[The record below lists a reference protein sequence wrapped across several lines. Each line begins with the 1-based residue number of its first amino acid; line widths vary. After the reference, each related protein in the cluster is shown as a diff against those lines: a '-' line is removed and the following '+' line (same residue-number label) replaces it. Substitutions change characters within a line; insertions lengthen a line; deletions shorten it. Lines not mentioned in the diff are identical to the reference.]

1 MTVVTV
7 GIITNVL
14 VLRLMPYM
22 MCMCV
27 RSALY
32 QSKVDHFV
40 QRAFFTH
47 VFPDCYCP
55 KLINIFSLSTSD
67 L

>member
-1 MTVVTV
+1 MKYSIGLAVTVVTV

-14 VLRLMPYM
+14 VLRLMPYL

-27 RSALY
+27 RNALY

-40 QRAFFTH
+40 RVFFTH
-47 VFPDCYCP
+47 AFPDCYCP
-55 KLINIFSLSTSD
+55 KIN
-67 L
+67 